1 MADRARV
8 GLSRRLQLWTIA
20 RARRSRFL
28 PVGIPDKLADEHRLG
43 VPFSQPIMVFF
54 ATVQDSLYQLR
65 PWYPALST
73 LAKTHP
79 VVLVFKDSRTARL
92 VRTETNF
99 DCVTI
104 ARYGQLDAILAK
116 SDVKLALYANHDPL
130 NFEALRFTSMVHV
143 YIGHGDSDKG
153 VSVSNQIKAYD
164 FCFVAGKGA
173 VDRTSN
179 QVMMYDGPA
188 RSVIIGQPQLDADQP
203 DLQPSPDPRGRPTVL
218 YAPTWEGAQP
228 SVSYGSVESH
238 GVALVRALVG
248 CGAYRV
254 IYRPHPL
261 SGVHSG
267 GLAAADAQIRDIVA
281 ATPGHRIDTAN
292 SMTESFLDADI
303 LICDVSAVSL
313 NWLPSGKPLIV
324 TKPTKA
330 AANLAA
336 SKLIAAVP
344 LLEPDGDVVSLVG
357 AQLDNDPSK
366 SERNELIEYYLSDPT
381 PGVATAHFVDACTQ
395 VMATRDREWSALEA
409 RGAVKP

>member
-1 MADRARV
+1 MTPKARV
-8 GLSRRLQLWTIA
+8 GLRRRLQLWAIA

-43 VPFSQPIMVFF
+43 MGFNQPIMLFF

-73 LAKTHP
+73 LAETHP
-79 VVLVFKDSRTARL
+79 VVAVFKDSRTARI
-92 VRTETNF
+92 VRAETAF

-104 ARYGQLDAILAK
+104 ANYGQLDAILAK
-116 SDVKLALYANHDPL
+116 SEVKLALYVNHDPL
-130 NFEALRFTSMVHV
+130 NFEALRFTSMTHV

-164 FCFVAGKGA
+164 LCFVAGQGA
-173 VDRTSN
+173 VDRTSH
-179 QVMMYDGPA
+179 QVMLYDATA
-188 RSVIIGQPQLDADQP
+188 RSVIVGQPQLDACQR
-203 DLQPSPDPRGRPTVL
+203 DLLPPVDPQGRPTVL

-238 GVALVRALVG
+238 GVALVRALVD

-261 SGVHSG
+261 SGVING
-267 GLAAADAQIRDIVA
+267 GFAAADATIREIVNA
-281 ATPGHRIDTAN
+281 APGHRIDTVV
-292 SMTESFLDADI
+292 SMPESFADADL

-324 TKPTKA
+324 TKQRQATA
-330 AANLAA
+330 DLAD
-336 SKLIAAVP
+336 SRLMSTVP
-344 LLEPDGDVVSLVG
+344 LLERDADVVSLVRT
-357 AQLDNDPSK
+357 QLESDPSADA
-366 SERNELIEYYLSDPT
+366 RRMLVEYYLGDPA
-381 PGVATAHFVDACTQ
+381 PGVATETFVGACTR
-395 VMATRDREWSALEA
+395 VMETRDREWAALQA
-409 RGAVKP
+409 RGAVGP

>member
-1 MADRARV
+1 MTPKARV
-8 GLSRRLQLWTIA
+8 GLRRRLQLWAIA

-43 VPFSQPIMVFF
+43 MGFNQPIILFF

-73 LAKTHP
+73 LAETHP
-79 VVLVFKDSRTARL
+79 VVAVFKDSRTARI
-92 VRTETNF
+92 VRAETAF

-104 ARYGQLDAILAK
+104 ANYGQLDAILAK
-116 SDVKLALYANHDPL
+116 SEVKLALYVNHDPL
-130 NFEALRFTSMVHV
+130 NFEALRFTSMTHV

-164 FCFVAGKGA
+164 LCFVAGQGA
-173 VDRTSN
+173 VDRTSH
-179 QVMMYDGPA
+179 QVMSYDATA
-188 RSVIIGQPQLDADQP
+188 RSVIVGQPQLDASQR
-203 DLQPSPDPRGRPTVL
+203 DLKPAPDPQGHPTVL

-238 GVALVRALVG
+238 GVALVRALVD

-261 SGVHSG
+261 SGVIDG
-267 GLAAADAQIRDIVA
+267 GFAAADAKIREIVNA
-281 ATPGHRIDTAN
+281 APGHRIDTVV
-292 SMTESFLDADI
+292 SMPESFADADL

-324 TKPTKA
+324 TKQRQAT
-330 AANLAA
+330 ANLAD
-336 SKLIAAVP
+336 SRLMSTVP
-344 LLEPDGDVVSLVG
+344 LLERDADVVSLVRT
-357 AQLDNDPSK
+357 QLESDPSADA
-366 SERNELIEYYLSDPT
+366 RRMLVEYYLGDPT
-381 PGVATAHFVDACTQ
+381 PGVATETFVGACTR
-395 VMATRDREWSALEA
+395 VMETRDREWAALQA
-409 RGAVKP
+409 CGAVGP